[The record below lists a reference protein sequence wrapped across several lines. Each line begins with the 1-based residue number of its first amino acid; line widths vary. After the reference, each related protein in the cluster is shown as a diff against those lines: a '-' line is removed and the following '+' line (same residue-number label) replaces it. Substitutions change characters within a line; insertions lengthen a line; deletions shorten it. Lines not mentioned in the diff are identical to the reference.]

1 MDKDRQ
7 SGDPDFVIAGA
18 QKSAT
23 TFASSVLN
31 NIPGVHVEPGELPWL
46 ESPYYEAGG
55 ADRIRYNLRGSASAE
70 VVGFK
75 RANYFTAVGVADRLS
90 VEFPYAD
97 VVIILRDPVSR
108 AFSATLHYMEY
119 GHIPFENPNIALAK
133 LLDGRDQGAVR
144 GWEIL
149 EWGRYRKYAIE
160 YSKAIGA
167 NRLHFVD
174 QAKLVS
180 KPVEVLRTIP
190 SLHDIAAPNSAPA
203 RTNAGSTGLPDLWLR
218 RKMHQALTGHDSS
231 TGRLLPRTQNPIR
244 LGVGYA
250 WKTANRVRQQLAV
263 GESGPLSIDPGLA
276 ARLAEFYSPDIEYAR
291 NELGIYFRNI
301 SNGDAQ

>member
-1 MDKDRQ
+1 MDKVGQ

-31 NIPGVHVEPGELPWL
+31 NISGVHVEPGELPWL

-55 ADRIRYNLRGSASAE
+55 ADRIRYRLRGSTSAK
-70 VVGFK
+70 VMGFK
-75 RANYFTAVGVADRLS
+75 RANYFTAVGVAERLS

-119 GHIPFENPNIALAK
+119 GHIPFEDPNIALTK
-133 LLDGRDQGAVR
+133 LLDGRDQGAAR
-144 GWEIL
+144 AWEIL

-160 YSKAIGA
+160 YSNAIGA
-167 NRLHFVD
+167 DRLHFVD
-174 QAKLVS
+174 QSKLVS
-180 KPVEVLRTIP
+180 NPVDVLRTIP
-190 SLHDIAAPNSAPA
+190 SLHDIAAPDSVPA
-203 RTNAGSTGLPDLWLR
+203 RTNVGSTGLADLWLR
-218 RKMHQALTGHDSS
+218 RKMHQALTGHDLS
-231 TGRLLPRTQNPIR
+231 TGRLLPRTQNPVR

-250 WKTANRVRQQLAV
+250 WKTANRVRTQFAV
-263 GESGPLSIDPGLA
+263 GESRPVSINPDVA

-291 NELGIYFRNI
+291 IALGIQFRNK
-301 SNGDAQ
+301 SNGDAP